1 MKKNK
6 NLKPKTLIWLVNVY
20 LILEIICFSL
30 SALFGSILLPLA
42 VSWKNIDCIMC
53 FSTLSIGFFAMA
65 IAWFCL
71 TFKYKKE
78 LTSIY
83 SNCFHNTFNKKDKT
97 NDKTNKKEGS

>member
-30 SALFGSILLPLA
+30 SAIFGTILLPLA
-42 VSWKNIDCIMC
+42 ISWKSIDCIMC
-53 FSTLSIGFFAMA
+53 FSTLSIGFFAMV

-71 TFKYKKE
+71 TFKYKKQ
-78 LTSIY
+78 L
-83 SNCFHNTFNKKDKT
+83 NLLLNKVE
-97 NDKTNKKEGS
+97 NGNNKCK